1 MRRGG
6 DPDARDVMG
15 SSPLHYAY
23 AFGHLKCAAALAKH
37 GAEEGERNGQVF
49 RKFDDGGSGGEGSSE
64 DEGYSSDESG
74 GRKKK
79 GKRGK
84 RGRRKKGR
92 LPRECAGMKVKI
104 FPIQAS

>member
-37 GAEEGERNGQVF
+37 GAEEGERNGKTSVW
-49 RKFDDGGSGGEGSSE
+49 REYRAGNMEFDRR
-64 DEGYSSDESG
+64 ESY
-74 GRKKK
+74 RMS
-79 GKRGK
+79 R
-84 RGRRKKGR
+84 
-92 LPRECAGMKVKI
+92 
-104 FPIQAS
+104 